1 MLTDSQTSMQSPR
14 VLGRSGLMRC
24 CRLLHCLLVLML
36 PASVVR
42 ADEPPSLEYQVK
54 AAFVIKF
61 GSFVE
66 WPSERHA
73 SREPFVIGILGKDPF
88 GKAFDEAVKLER
100 INGRPISVKRS
111 DEAKDL
117 LGCQIV
123 FIHSDES
130 GRVGSQM
137 QSLSASGILTIGE
150 SPDFARHLGVV
161 GFIKE
166 KGKVRFEINTALAE
180 RSGLKISSKLLQVG
194 KIVSDGDQK
203 G

>member
-1 MLTDSQTSMQSPR
+1 MW
-14 VLGRSGLMRC
+14 C
-24 CRLLHCLLVLML
+24 CRLLCCLLVLML
-36 PASVVR
+36 TADVTR
-42 ADEPPSLEYQVK
+42 ADESPSLEYQVK
-54 AAFVIKF
+54 AAFLIKF

-66 WPSERHA
+66 WPTDRPA

-88 GKAFDEAVKLER
+88 GKAFDEAVKQER
-100 INGRPISVKRS
+100 INGRPISVRRS
-111 DEAKDL
+111 DAAKDL
-117 LGCQIV
+117 LGCQII
-123 FIHSDES
+123 FIHTDES
-130 GRVGSQM
+130 ARVGPEM

-166 KGKVRFEINTALAE
+166 NGKVRFEINAALAE

-194 KIVSDGDQK
+194 KIVSDGRHK